1 MVIAQHITKDR
12 KKEIESMQLKNDGFD
27 WIRKKKKLR
36 TFYEMILQGKKIPAD
51 KTERIESRL
60 ENIESRIK
68 KLEDQ

>member
-1 MVIAQHITKDR
+1 
-12 KKEIESMQLKNDGFD
+12 MQLKNDGFD